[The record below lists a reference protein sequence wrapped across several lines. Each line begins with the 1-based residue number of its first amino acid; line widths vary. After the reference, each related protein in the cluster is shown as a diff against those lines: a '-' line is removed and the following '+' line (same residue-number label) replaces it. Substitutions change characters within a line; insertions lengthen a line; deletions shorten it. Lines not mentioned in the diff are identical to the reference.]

1 MKYPEATILIVEDN
15 RDDAL
20 LIQRALRRANLIN
33 PLQVVA
39 NGEQAIGY
47 LKGDGPYADR
57 SSYPLPELV
66 MLDLQMPRVS
76 GLEVLKWIREQS
88 EFSLLPVV
96 ILTSSDQAPDA
107 RRAYELGA
115 NSYLIK
121 PGNFEELA
129 QMARRLGAS
138 WLLVKEPAG
147 NDPMFH
153 RTAVSPPTPPTAPGS
168 GNPPQARF
176 SRRISPP

>member
-1 MKYPEATILIVEDN
+1 MKYPEATILIAEDN

-39 NGEQAIGY
+39 NGEQVIQY
-47 LKGDGPYADR
+47 LKGDGQYADR

-66 MLDLQMPRVS
+66 LLDLQMPRVS
-76 GLEVLKWIREQS
+76 GLEALKWIREQP
-88 EFSLLPVV
+88 EFELLPVV

-107 RRAYELGA
+107 RRAFELGA

-129 QMARRLGAS
+129 QMAQRLGAS
-138 WLLVKEPAG
+138 WLLLKEPAG
-147 NDPMFH
+147 HD
-153 RTAVSPPTPPTAPGS
+153 AVA
-168 GNPPQARF
+168 
-176 SRRISPP
+176 

>member
-129 QMARRLGAS
+129 RLARRLGAS

-147 NDPMFH
+147 SDPMFDG
-153 RTAVSPPTPPTAPGS
+153 TAVSPRTPTTAPGS

>member
-57 SSYPLPELV
+57 SSYPLRFCTPQFQLRT
-66 MLDLQMPRVS
+66 LHDGSP
-76 GLEVLKWIREQS
+76 GL
-88 EFSLLPVV
+88 
-96 ILTSSDQAPDA
+96 
-107 RRAYELGA
+107 A
-115 NSYLIK
+115 NFGL
-121 PGNFEELA
+121 
-129 QMARRLGAS
+129 
-138 WLLVKEPAG
+138 
-147 NDPMFH
+147 
-153 RTAVSPPTPPTAPGS
+153 
-168 GNPPQARF
+168 
-176 SRRISPP
+176 

>member
-1 MKYPEATILIVEDN
+1 MKYPEATILIAEDN

-57 SSYPLPELV
+57 SSYPVPELV

-88 EFSLLPVV
+88 EC
-96 ILTSSDQAPDA
+96 
-107 RRAYELGA
+107 
-115 NSYLIK
+115 
-121 PGNFEELA
+121 
-129 QMARRLGAS
+129 
-138 WLLVKEPAG
+138 
-147 NDPMFH
+147 
-153 RTAVSPPTPPTAPGS
+153 SPPVCDEQQRAEL
-168 GNPPQARF
+168 
-176 SRRISPP
+176 